1 MAGVT
6 FFRAVLLIAVSAAVA
21 VTVDRLVLN
30 PAPTLSEAPG
40 APRSDPAP
48 GSPPLVWL
56 DGTLEQ
62 IGQGSLAI
70 REGEGARVDLERAAA
85 GGTRFFRL
93 DGDTWAVLS
102 EEDAE
107 AVDAGQRVC
116 VEALLDGRNLLALRV
131 FMGAGCGP
139 ARIEG

>member
-6 FFRAVLLIAVSAAVA
+6 FFRAVLLIAVAAAAA

-30 PAPTLSEAPG
+30 PAPTLSGAPG
-40 APRSDPAP
+40 VARSDPAP

-70 REGEGARVDLERAAA
+70 REGEGSRVDLERAAA

-93 DGDTWAVLS
+93 DGDRWGVLS

-131 FMGAGCGP
+131 FLGAGCGP
-139 ARIEG
+139 S

>member
-6 FFRAVLLIAVSAAVA
+6 FFRAVLLIAGAAAAA
-21 VTVDRLVLN
+21 VTVDRLVVN
-30 PAPTLSEAPG
+30 PAAPTLSEAPG
-40 APRSDPAP
+40 VARSDPAP

-70 REGEGARVDLERAAA
+70 REGEGPRVDLERAAA

-93 DGDTWAVLS
+93 DGDRWAVLS

-131 FMGAGCGP
+131 FLGAGCGP
-139 ARIEG
+139 S

>member
-6 FFRAVLLIAVSAAVA
+6 FFRAVLLIAVSAGAA

-40 APRSDPAP
+40 VTRSEPAP

-70 REGEGARVDLERAAA
+70 REGEGSRVDLERAAA

-93 DGDTWAVLS
+93 DGDRWTVLS

-131 FMGAGCGP
+131 FLGAGCGP
-139 ARIEG
+139 S

>member
-1 MAGVT
+1 MARVT
-6 FFRAVLLIAVSAAVA
+6 FFRAVLLIAVAAAAA

-30 PAPTLSEAPG
+30 PEPPLIGAPG
-40 APRSDPAP
+40 VARSDPAP

-70 REGEGARVDLERAAA
+70 REGEGSRVDLERAAA

-93 DGDTWAVLS
+93 DGDRWGVLS

-131 FMGAGCGP
+131 FLGAGCGP
-139 ARIEG
+139 S